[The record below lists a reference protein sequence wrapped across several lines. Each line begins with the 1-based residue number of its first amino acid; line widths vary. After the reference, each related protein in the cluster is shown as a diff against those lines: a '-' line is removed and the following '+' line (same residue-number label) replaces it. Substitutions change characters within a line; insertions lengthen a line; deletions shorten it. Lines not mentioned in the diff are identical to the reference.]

1 VRNADK
7 IAVLDSGIITEQGTH
22 EELVEADGLYA
33 RLWSVQTGSA
43 SVNY

>member
-43 SVNY
+43 SANN